1 MKILTAIVAGYGSR
15 GSRYASFATQHPEQ
29 LEIVAVADPN
39 PIRQK
44 TAKELHNLEDSRI
57 FDSWEQLAALP
68 KMADFAIVATQ
79 DSMHVGPALALIE
92 KGYHLLLEK
101 PMAPTPWECEQIT
114 LAAERTGVQVVVCHV
129 LRFTQFWR
137 AIKDVILAGKLGKI
151 LNIVHMENVG
161 HIHQSHSF
169 VRGNWSNSE
178 RSSCMLLQKSCHD
191 MDILQWLLGEQC
203 EQVQSFGGLHH
214 FCRENMP
221 EGAPD
226 RCVKGCPVADTCHY
240 NAKKLYFD
248 DKNNL
253 WFRSVAAQTIDMPT
267 DEQVMEAITYGPYGR
282 CVYQCDNDVVDHQVV
297 SLQLE
302 DDATAVFTMTAFTP
316 TEGRCIRL
324 MGTDGEIYADMERN
338 IIRFRPFGKP
348 AEEIA
353 VRKLTADFSGH
364 GGGDVRMVADYLDL
378 LEGKGM
384 SAALTTI
391 SRSVESHVVALAA
404 EESRL
409 NGGQVIPMDEF
420 AKR

>member
-1 MKILTAIVAGYGSR
+1 MKKLTAIVAGYGSR
-15 GSRYASFATQHPEQ
+15 GSRYASFAVQHPEQ

-39 PIRQK
+39 PTRQK
-44 TAKELHNLEDSRI
+44 TAKELHSLDDSMV

-68 KMADFAIVATQ
+68 KVADFAIVATQ

-101 PMAPTPWECEQIT
+101 PMAPNAEDCEKIT
-114 LAAERTGVQVVVCHV
+114 LAAERKGVKVVVCHV
-129 LRFTQFWR
+129 LRFTHFWR

-191 MDILQWLLGEQC
+191 MDILQWLLGEKC

-248 DKNNL
+248 DKDNL

-297 SLQLE
+297 NMQFTGGC
-302 DDATAVFTMTAFTP
+302 TASFSMNAFNEGGRFIRIFG
-316 TEGRCIRL
+316 TEGELVSSMEQSELRL
-324 MGTDGEIYADMERN
+324 FSFATQKWESIQISAYGNDIT
-338 IIRFRPFGKP
+338 
-348 AEEIA
+348 
-353 VRKLTADFSGH
+353 SGH
-364 GGGDVRMVADYLDL
+364 GGGDTGIMIDMLSLVRGEEPSYSICPLRTSYENHLIAF
-378 LEGKGM
+378 
-384 SAALTTI
+384 
-391 SRSVESHVVALAA
+391 AA

-409 NGGQVIPMDEF
+409 TNRVISLKDY
-420 AKR
+420 R